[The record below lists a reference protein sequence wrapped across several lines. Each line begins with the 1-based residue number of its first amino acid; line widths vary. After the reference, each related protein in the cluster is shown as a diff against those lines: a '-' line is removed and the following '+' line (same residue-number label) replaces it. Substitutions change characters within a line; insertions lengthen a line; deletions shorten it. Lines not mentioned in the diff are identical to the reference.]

1 MVYQMAYVSVTD
13 TQLGDDDL
21 SDILSA
27 SIRNNERDEIT
38 GLLMYHD
45 QLFFQVLE
53 GSEDMVKKSYK
64 RIAYDQRHHGLSNV
78 WEGETDARAFPS
90 WAMGYAK
97 PDALAK
103 ESREC
108 LISLADLKKADT
120 SLLAGQSM
128 AEALTRSVLSE
139 FRGLR

>member
-21 SDILSA
+21 SDILSV
-27 SIRNNERDEIT
+27 STHNNERDGIT

-53 GSEDMVKKSYK
+53 GPEDLVKDSYK

-78 WEGETDARAFPS
+78 WEGETEARAFPS

-97 PDALAK
+97 PDELAK
-103 ESREC
+103 ESRES
-108 LISLADLKKADT
+108 LISLADLKKAD
-120 SLLAGQSM
+120 SSILAGQSL
-128 AEALTRSVLSE
+128 AEALARSVLSE